1 MMLISISMSDETTT
15 NILFLLIAFGIFWFA
30 IRATNA
36 HFRAKEGKRRQE
48 ELDADDKRARKTVKT
63 LLSTASEAGENSVPT
78 KDLTEMYRTALG
90 TQTSQ
95 DDHSV
100 SKKILEA
107 LIKALSS
114 LLKP

>member
-1 MMLISISMSDETTT
+1 M
-15 NILFLLIAFGIFWFA
+15 
-30 IRATNA
+30 
-36 HFRAKEGKRRQE
+36 
-48 ELDADDKRARKTVKT
+48 KT

-95 DDHSV
+95 DDHSL

>member
-36 HFRAKEGKRRQE
+36 HFRAKEGKCRQE

-95 DDHSV
+95 DDHSL

-107 LIKALSS
+107 LIKAFSS